1 MSAKKT
7 LNEMNFSFIEANR
20 FTEEFKPNLS
30 NLSYNKITSGPKN
43 LRIFQSK
50 IFESSSC
57 MIVPDFYIIIILSG
71 IG

>member
-1 MSAKKT
+1 MYTKKT

-50 IFESSSC
+50 NLESSSC